1 MSSTCQPYLGRETT
15 ELGLERLR
23 TILVHRGRCSMKQAL
38 GLILLHERHRTGDG
52 VANVDRSDIVK
63 VHLRSQKADQAANMG
78 HHATGEQTRGLCC
91 KNDGA
96 MVSSARERE
105 RNYRVASAKA
115 CWRRMARREQKKGSS
130 LPQTSST
137 GRRKSEKARAASRVS
152 RLEAARRRRVIS

>member
-78 HHATGEQTRGLCC
+78 HHATGEQTRDNSTPEPTALSERLIY
-91 KNDGA
+91 
-96 MVSSARERE
+96 MV
-105 RNYRVASAKA
+105 
-115 CWRRMARREQKKGSS
+115 W
-130 LPQTSST
+130 
-137 GRRKSEKARAASRVS
+137 
-152 RLEAARRRRVIS
+152 VIIPCYLAEEGDIPF